1 MDWLLFFVALVVLS
15 VVMGVCVAM
24 LVGSVPAPENRPAP
38 TGIITAN
45 EQARLRALETIA
57 ARARQ
62 GGQ

>member
-38 TGIITAN
+38 GIIAAN